1 MREGGKRMLFN
12 NNDFDFSFFEI
23 PGNDFKLEIERNR
36 FVNPKEGFQRGN
48 MMSYEYEPYKN
59 YSDLKLIPKCD
70 REQKLLKVMEY
81 AFAVTDLNLYLDL
94 HPEDKEA
101 YALFQQYIDEGK
113 RAAREF
119 TSVYGP
125 IVMTDAGYKNYEWDN
140 NPWPWD
146 NEGGNLYV

>member
-1 MREGGKRMLFN
+1 
-12 NNDFDFSFFEI
+12 
-23 PGNDFKLEIERNR
+23 
-36 FVNPKEGFQRGN
+36 
-48 MMSYEYEPYKN
+48 
-59 YSDLKLIPKCD
+59 
-70 REQKLLKVMEY
+70 MEY

-146 NEGGNLYV
+146 DEGGNLYV